1 MNLDWNTKG
10 VIALLVV
17 SLFMALIGDKL
28 VRRLVAGPG
37 RAERGIAAFKDPFE
51 LELATAIA
59 ACDVARVKALLPK
72 ATYQN
77 LNDLRGNTTLFLFAL
92 EQGME
97 KGPAT
102 AERLELVRAMIAGGG
117 GVGYP
122 QGRALEAVSSQGRAM
137 IELVL
142 DAGAYV
148 NEKSPAGEHPWRQ
161 WIRRD
166 AKGQEQVEM
175 LRLFIA
181 RGADLNSR
189 YVGPSTV
196 AQAMGQESWETALV
210 LVEAGAKWT
219 EADLP
224 AKARAALE
232 RYEGREAPEALR
244 KLVAKLG

>member
-10 VIALLVV
+10 VMALLVV
-17 SLFMALIGDKL
+17 SLFMAMIGNKL
-28 VRRLVAGPG
+28 VARLVAGPG

-51 LELATAIA
+51 VELATAIA
-59 ACDVARVKALLPK
+59 ACDVSRVKALLPR

-77 LNDLRGNTTLFLFAL
+77 LNDLRGNTTLFVFAL
-92 EQGME
+92 ERGVG
-97 KGPAT
+97 KPASP
-102 AERLELVRAMIAGGG
+102 ERLEMVRALIAARGF
-117 GVGYP
+117 VGYP
-122 QGRALEAVSSQGRAM
+122 AGRALAAVSSQGRTM

-148 NEKSPAGEHPWRQ
+148 NEKSAVGEHPWRQ

-166 AKGQEQVEM
+166 AEGREQVEM

-181 RGADLNSR
+181 RGADLNLR

-196 AQAMGQESWETALV
+196 AEAMGQESWETALV
-210 LVEAGAKWT
+210 LLEAGAKWT

-224 AKARAALE
+224 AKARAALAK
-232 RYEGREAPEALR
+232 YEGREAPEALR
-244 KLVAKLG
+244 KLVAKLQ